1 MAMRLYQRITDII
14 RAAYSRRIATPAVLD
29 AASYFPAS
37 VTFSGTWEAL
47 RAEALTLAEG
57 FSQIPRFHEIMEEQA
72 PISDNDGR
80 DWRLFILKAYGIEL
94 AHNMARCPRLA
105 ALVRG
110 RPEVLSASI
119 TFLGPRK
126 HIPKHH
132 GPFRGVLRFYLGLSV
147 PQSAD
152 GEPAVLMVLDG
163 HPYRLGNGKWL
174 LWDDTYSHEVWN
186 ESDDIRIALFLDI
199 WRPYMPLDMWFMS
212 KAILAITQLGIMWR
226 GLAQKYQQ

>member
-1 MAMRLYQRITDII
+1 MAIGLYQRITDIV

-29 AASYFPAS
+29 AASYFPAN
-37 VTFSGTWEAL
+37 VAFAGMWETL

-57 FSQIPRFHEIMEEQA
+57 FGQIPRFHEIMEEQA
-72 PISDNDGR
+72 
-80 DWRLFILKAYGIEL
+80 YGIEL
-94 AHNMARCPRLA
+94 PHNMARCPRLA
-105 ALVRG
+105 ALVRD

-147 PQSAD
+147 PQAAD

-163 HPYRLGNGKWL
+163 RPYRLGNGKWL

-226 GLAQKYQQ
+226 GLAQKYQH